1 MKISDKLKKVDD
13 DMTVRM
19 YDNGFLFEVNGRDED
34 DDWSSVKILCSNLD
48 EITTLMQEATSM
60 ERS

>member
-1 MKISDKLKKVDD
+1 MKIADKLKKVDD

-34 DDWSSVKILCSNLD
+34 DDWSSVKILCSNL
-48 EITTLMQEATSM
+48 EEVTMLMKEATSM